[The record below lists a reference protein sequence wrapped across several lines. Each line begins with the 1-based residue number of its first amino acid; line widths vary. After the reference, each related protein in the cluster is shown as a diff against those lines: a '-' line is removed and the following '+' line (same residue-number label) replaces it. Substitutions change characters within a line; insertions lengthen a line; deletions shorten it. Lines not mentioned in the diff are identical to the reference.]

1 MNILELCCV
10 AGTLI
15 SCLIHGKIIIMI
27 FLMSKNGYGL
37 SLLNPKSLIATQLF
51 FYLKTNTN
59 IKAFNLL
66 LYYWFQV
73 LVR

>member
-1 MNILELCCV
+1 
-10 AGTLI
+10 
-15 SCLIHGKIIIMI
+15 MI